1 MDNVKF
7 YAALTFDDGPNTVTT
22 PKILDILEKNNI
34 TASFFLVGNNI
45 TPESRK
51 TVKRAYDMGCQICN
65 HSKTHSAMPEL
76 TAEEIREEV
85 SFVSRKVKEITGAD
99 TAFFRPPYIAA
110 DDKMYDNIDMP
121 FICGLGCDDW
131 DDGVSVG
138 ERVERTLGQL
148 TDGAIILLHDSE
160 GNDKTVEAV
169 KILVPEMKKRG
180 YEFVTVSRLFEIK
193 GVTPVPHERV
203 LYSVVK

>member
-45 TPESRK
+45 TPESGRA
-51 TVKRAYDMGCQICN
+51 VKRAYDMGCQICN
-65 HSKTHSAMPEL
+65 HSKTHSVMPDL
-76 TAEEIREEV
+76 TAEEIRKEV
-85 SFVSRKVKEITGAD
+85 RFVSQKVKEITGGD

-180 YEFVTVSRLFEIK
+180 YGFVTVSRLFEIK